1 MNITNK
7 KKDRKLKRYA
17 ITFFAVLGSA
27 LIQAYVIQVFIT
39 PSNLLSSGFTGVA
52 ILLNKIAALYHMDL
66 SISLFMVLLNL
77 PVAMLCYRSITPKF
91 TIFSLLQVFLASMF
105 LKVFSFAPLFDDL
118 VLNVIF
124 GGFLYGVG
132 TVIALKGNASTGGTD
147 FVALLISNKCGKS
160 IWEYVFVFNCVI
172 LCIFGVM
179 FGWSHAGYSILF
191 QFIATKVIS
200 AFHHRYDRV
209 TLLVTAEKGSEIIEA
224 YIAEY
229 RHGIS
234 KIAATGGY
242 TKKKMEL
249 LHTVVSSY
257 EVPDIVRLMKSVDSH
272 VIINMLKTENFF
284 GGFYQSPL
292 E

>member
-52 ILLNKIAALYHMDL
+52 ILLNKIAALYHMNL

-234 KIAATGGY
+234 KIEATGGY
-242 TKKKMEL
+242 SKKKMEL

>member
-7 KKDRKLKRYA
+7 KKDRKLKRYS

-172 LCIFGVM
+172 LCIFGAM

-234 KIAATGGY
+234 KIEATGGY
-242 TKKKMEL
+242 SKKKMEL

>member
-105 LKVFSFAPLFDDL
+105 LKVFSFAPLFDDP

-234 KIAATGGY
+234 KIEATGGY
-242 TKKKMEL
+242 SKKKMEL

>member
-17 ITFFAVLGSA
+17 ITFLAVLGSA

-172 LCIFGVM
+172 LCIFGAM

-191 QFIATKVIS
+191 QFIATKVVS

-234 KIAATGGY
+234 KIEATGGY
-242 TKKKMEL
+242 SKKKMEL

>member
-172 LCIFGVM
+172 LCIFGAM

-234 KIAATGGY
+234 KIEATGGY
-242 TKKKMEL
+242 SKKKMEL

>member
-17 ITFFAVLGSA
+17 ITFLAVLGSA

-172 LCIFGVM
+172 LCIFGAM

-234 KIAATGGY
+234 KIEATGGY
-242 TKKKMEL
+242 SKKKMEL

>member
-7 KKDRKLKRYA
+7 KKDRKLKRYS

-172 LCIFGVM
+172 LCIFGAM

-224 YIAEY
+224 YIGNKKCHKV
-229 RHGIS
+229 RSSGRGIS
-234 KIAATGGY
+234 
-242 TKKKMEL
+242 
-249 LHTVVSSY
+249 
-257 EVPDIVRLMKSVDSH
+257 
-272 VIINMLKTENFF
+272 F
-284 GGFYQSPL
+284 
-292 E
+292 

>member
-234 KIAATGGY
+234 KIEATGGY
-242 TKKKMEL
+242 SKKKMEL